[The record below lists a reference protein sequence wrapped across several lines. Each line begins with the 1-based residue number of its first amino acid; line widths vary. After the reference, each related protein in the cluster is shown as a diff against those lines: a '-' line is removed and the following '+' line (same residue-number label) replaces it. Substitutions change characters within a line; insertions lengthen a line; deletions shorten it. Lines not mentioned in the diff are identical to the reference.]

1 MESRHLRGS
10 GPVAGPVLLVDLY
23 ELTMARS
30 YVRHGVTAT
39 ATFSLFVRRLPPD
52 RGFLVA
58 AGLAEALDDLE
69 GWCLDGDDLDDVA
82 RVSGLDRAVL
92 GVLDGVRFT
101 GDVWAV
107 PEGRVVLPDE
117 PLLEVTAPV
126 VEAQLVETLLLN
138 RLDVATV
145 LTSKAVR
152 SRLAAGGARVIDFS
166 ARRTHG
172 RHAALQAAR
181 AGGLVGFAGTSNV
194 EAAVRYGLRAVGTM
208 AHSFVEAFGSERAAF
223 EAFAADQPEG
233 TVLLVD
239 TYDTIEGT
247 RRAIEVMD
255 RLGLPPTTGIRLD
268 SGDLADLA
276 VRTRALLDAAGRSE
290 AVIVASGALDE
301 YAIAELRE
309 RGAPIDVFAVGTK
322 VGTSADAPYLDSAY
336 KLVEYAGR
344 PVVKTSPG
352 KATMPG
358 RKQVWRRAGGPD
370 LLAGRDEPPPD
381 PDAEPLLVEV
391 MRGGRRVGPPEGLDV
406 ARARLEA
413 DLAWLPEAARR
424 IRGPEVPGVHVS
436 PALRAATEAARG
448 AVTFAPG
455 PAEPPGR

>member
-1 MESRHLRGS
+1 MESRHLGGS
-10 GPVAGPVLLVDLY
+10 GPVAVPVLLVDLY

-30 YVRHGVTAT
+30 YLRHGVTGT

-58 AGLAEALDDLE
+58 AGLQEALDDLE
-69 GWCLDGDDLDDVA
+69 DWCLDGAALDDVA
-82 RVSGLDRAVL
+82 RVSGLDRASL

-107 PEGRVVLPDE
+107 PEGRAVLPDE

-152 SRLAAGGARVIDFS
+152 SRLAAGGSRVIDFS

-172 RHAALQAAR
+172 HHAALQAAR

-208 AHSFVEAFGSERAAF
+208 AHSFVESFGSERAAF
-223 EAFAADQPEG
+223 EAFAADQPEA

-276 VRTRALLDAAGRSE
+276 VRTRAMLDAAGRSE

-301 YAIAELRE
+301 YAVADLRE

-336 KLVEYAGR
+336 KLVEYDGR

-358 RKQVWRRAGGPD
+358 RKQVWRRAGVPD
-370 LLAGRDEPPPD
+370 VLAGRDEPGPPG
-381 PDAEPLLVEV
+381 AEALLVEV
-391 MRGGRRVGPPEGLDV
+391 MRGGRRVAPREGLDV

-413 DLAWLPEAARR
+413 DLVWLPEAARR
-424 IRGPEVPGVHVS
+424 VHEPEVPGVHVS
-436 PALRAATEAARG
+436 PVLRAATEAARG

-455 PAEPPGR
+455 PVDPPGR